1 MNYDTALII
10 ISVFLTVAPL
20 YYEMGKL
27 NEKVKQIQ
35 NCFKF
40 KGKLKT

>member
-27 NEKVKQIQ
+27 KKSVEQISG
-35 NCFKF
+35 CFDF
-40 KGKLKT
+40 KGKLKK